1 MAAHPRQVDQPL
13 TTTQAAPVLGVSP
26 HEVRRLCRLGLLP
39 AQRVGRDWLI
49 ATQDALAYVRAPRG
63 SVKRA

>member
-1 MAAHPRQVDQPL
+1 MTPI
-13 TTTQAAPVLGVSP
+13 TTAQAAALLGVSP

-49 ATQDALAYVRAPRG
+49 DPRDARAYVRAPRG